1 MNTDNRKQSTDNTLD
16 LYIIITKPV
25 LKYTQIAEICV
36 RNQIKYL
43 QLREKDIEDRELLQ
57 IARDISSITKNSDT
71 KFIINDRVDICLL
84 AGADGVHLGQDD
96 ISFADAKRLLPL
108 DKIIGLSTHDLTQA
122 TEALKLDPDYIGFGP
137 IYATPT
143 KRKPDPVVGCELL
156 SEVLKIA
163 TIPVIAIGGIDDT
176 NIQNVIIAGAK
187 NICMVRYFMETEE
200 LEERIKKFMIY
211 KF

>member
-1 MNTDNRKQSTDNTLD
+1 LNTDNRKQSTDNTLD